1 MFLSKGKFQVL
12 TQDHKPGDQE
22 QRIRILRHGGKL
34 YRDQEGTVNQIKV
47 FRQLRIQPGNLNVS
61 RTIGDI
67 EVKLKKYGGLPGMIS
82 SVPDLSCF
90 DTQGHSMLL
99 LASDGLFEAFSGEE
113 IHKRF
118 AEQNQS
124 NWQNFAD
131 TIAEEA
137 LERSSDN
144 ITVVTVLL
152 E

>member
-1 MFLSKGKFQVL
+1 M

-22 QRIRILRHGGKL
+22 ERIRILRHGGKL

-61 RTIGDI
+61 RTIGDT

-99 LASDGLFEAFSGEE
+99 IASDGLFEAFSGEE

-118 AEQNQS
+118 AEQNNG
-124 NWQNFAD
+124 NW
-131 TIAEEA
+131 
-137 LERSSDN
+137 
-144 ITVVTVLL
+144 
-152 E
+152 